1 MKLALVVNNIL
12 TECSDYT
19 TTLVALTAMGM
30 GHEVWYIG
38 VEQLSYGEDDMVY
51 AKGRRVPEH
60 RYHSIDAFLRTL
72 KSDKAIEERVV
83 LDELDIMWL
92 RNDPAEDVFTR
103 PWAALAGIN
112 FARLAM
118 RHGVLVLNDPDGLKK
133 AVNKMYLQY
142 FPEEVRPRAIITR
155 EPDDIKHFIQQ
166 EGGYAVLKPLSGS
179 GGHNVFLI
187 QPNDKA
193 NLNQIIEAIS
203 REDYIIA
210 QEYLHAA
217 VHGDTRMFLLNG
229 NPLTSKGKIAAIH
242 RVRSAGEEDMRS
254 NMTAG
259 AIAVK
264 AQLTPEMLEVA
275 EIVRPKLT
283 RDGMF
288 FVGLDVVGN
297 KLMEINV
304 FSPGGLISCEH
315 FEKAKFFREI
325 ILSLDKKVGYISH
338 YNRQFDNPEIAML

>member
-1 MKLALVVNNIL
+1 MKLALVVNNIF
-12 TECSDYT
+12 TELSDYT
-19 TTLVALTAMGM
+19 TTLIALTAMDM

-38 VEQLSYGEDDMVY
+38 VEQLSYGKDDMVY
-51 AKGRRVPEH
+51 AKARRVPMH
-60 RYHSIDAFLRTL
+60 KYHSIDAFLRTL
-72 KSDKAIEERVV
+72 KSDKAIEERVT

-103 PWAALAGIN
+103 SWAALAGIN
-112 FARLAM
+112 FGRLAM
-118 RHGVLVLNDPDGLKK
+118 RHGVLVLNDPNGLNK

-155 EPDDIKHFIQQ
+155 DRDDIKHFIQQ
-166 EGGYAVLKPLSGS
+166 EGGNAVLKPLSGS

-187 QPNDKA
+187 RPNDKA

-203 REDYIIA
+203 REGYIIA
-210 QEYLHAA
+210 QEYLHEA

-229 NPLTSKGKIAAIH
+229 KPMICKGKVAAIH
-242 RVRSAGEEDMRS
+242 RVRNDADGDMRS

-259 AIAVK
+259 AIAIK
-264 AQLTPEMLEVA
+264 AQVTPEMLEVA

-283 RDGMF
+283 KDGMF

-315 FEKAKFFREI
+315 FEKAKFSREI
-325 ILSLDKKVGYISH
+325 ILSLDKKVRYIRH
-338 YNRQFDNPEIAML
+338 YNRHFDNPEMTML